1 MGRGGGLV
9 VSILALYSN
18 DPSLN
23 PAGYL
28 NFLYEKLKINEEEAG
43 VVAHLKNLFGSR
55 RRQGRF
61 FTIKYCFD
69 FTLEGM
75 FESND
80 KYSSID
86 L

>member
-1 MGRGGGLV
+1 MGRGGGQV

-18 DPSLN
+18 DSSLN

-43 VVAHLKNLFGSR
+43 VVAHIKNLFGSR
-55 RRQGRF
+55 RRQGSF

-69 FTLEGM
+69 FT
-75 FESND
+75 
-80 KYSSID
+80 
-86 L
+86 